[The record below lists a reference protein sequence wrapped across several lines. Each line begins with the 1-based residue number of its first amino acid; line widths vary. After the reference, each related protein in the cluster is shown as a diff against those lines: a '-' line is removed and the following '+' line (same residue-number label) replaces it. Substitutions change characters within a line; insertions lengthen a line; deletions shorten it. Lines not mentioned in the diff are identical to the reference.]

1 MSSSNNNKCS
11 AAAQISSPLCFCA
24 ENLGELLRIRR
35 SCVFGNTLLQYFN
48 TPRPPHHRRK
58 YPILHDHR
66 CFSLSFGS
74 LRALSAALQRKIQR
88 KFTGQLA
95 ETPKKKKG
103 NGGAAKRKTEN
114 GLRFLHLPMLVG
126 CVPHAISSVAAF
138 SSKFNPKTTT
148 TRRTGKTRRTAR
160 RRAPA
165 QGEEEEPAPTLS
177 PRRQRRC
184 STAASSASHE
194 LQLQQQLQLQLHLQ
208 HLQPQQQQ
216 QQQKQKQQ
224 KQRTGLYTQ
233 KIWLFLICPI
243 GYSAFPIGPKLQ
255 AVSNGSF

>member
-1 MSSSNNNKCS
+1 MSSSDNNKCS

-95 ETPKKKKG
+95 ETPKKKKR
-103 NGGAAKRKTEN
+103 KRRSSEKEN
-114 GLRFLHLPMLVG
+114 RKRVAILALTNAGWLRSARDFL
-126 CVPHAISSVAAF
+126 CCCIF
-138 SSKFNPKTTT
+138 I
-148 TRRTGKTRRTAR
+148 
-160 RRAPA
+160 
-165 QGEEEEPAPTLS
+165 Q
-177 PRRQRRC
+177 
-184 STAASSASHE
+184 
-194 LQLQQQLQLQLHLQ
+194 
-208 HLQPQQQQ
+208 
-216 QQQKQKQQ
+216 
-224 KQRTGLYTQ
+224 
-233 KIWLFLICPI
+233 I
-243 GYSAFPIGPKLQ
+243 
-255 AVSNGSF
+255 